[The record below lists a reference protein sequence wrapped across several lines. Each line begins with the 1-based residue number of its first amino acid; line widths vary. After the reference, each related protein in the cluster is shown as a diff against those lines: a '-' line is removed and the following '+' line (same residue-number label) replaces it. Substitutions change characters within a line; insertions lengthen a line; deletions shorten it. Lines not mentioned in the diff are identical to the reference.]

1 MDSIDDLLQRV
12 FQLAQFRPHQREI
25 IQDVV
30 AGNDVVCVM
39 PTGAGKSLCFQLP
52 ALMLQGLTVVV
63 SPLISLMADQVKQ
76 LQRLNVPVLFM
87 NSSQSQE
94 EQREVFSELKQG
106 FSGLLYVAPER
117 FPTPSFQ
124 RILPELKTRLF
135 VVDEAHCL
143 SFWGHDFRPEY
154 MRLAEVRERLGS
166 PVTMALTATAT
177 PQVRDDIVR
186 MLKLRSPKLHV
197 TGFDRPNLTYACRRM
212 DTEAQ
217 KDAALLNGLSRQ
229 LGSGIVYCS
238 TRRMVEQLAA
248 LFAERFPTR
257 TVRAYHAGM
266 NADARKQR
274 QEDVMANDGA
284 VVVATNA
291 FGMGINKTDIRFVVH
306 YNIPASLEAYYQ
318 EAGRAGRD
326 GRSAQCILYCSPRD
340 RFTQEYFID
349 KIGEN
354 NSVLSPEQI
363 TTLQAYARQ
372 KLDQV
377 FQYAYRSRCR
387 RRAILDYFGDSTPV
401 AQCACDVCRGDV
413 RSPPAGVT
421 VATRR
426 VAKPKPKRTLSD
438 DDHLDPAAE
447 LRFERLR
454 KVRAELAAENK
465 WPAFCIAHDSVL
477 REVARVAPKSL
488 DALSEIS
495 GIGAKKLKKFGNALL
510 KAVRD

>member
-1 MDSIDDLLQRV
+1 M
-12 FQLAQFRPHQREI
+12 
-25 IQDVV
+25 
-30 AGNDVVCVM
+30 
-39 PTGAGKSLCFQLP
+39 
-52 ALMLQGLTVVV
+52 
-63 SPLISLMADQVKQ
+63 
-76 LQRLNVPVLFM
+76 
-87 NSSQSQE
+87 
-94 EQREVFSELKQG
+94 
-106 FSGLLYVAPER
+106 
-117 FPTPSFQ
+117 
-124 RILPELKTRLF
+124 
-135 VVDEAHCL
+135 
-143 SFWGHDFRPEY
+143 
-154 MRLAEVRERLGS
+154 
-166 PVTMALTATAT
+166 
-177 PQVRDDIVR
+177 
-186 MLKLRSPKLHV
+186 
-197 TGFDRPNLTYACRRM
+197 
-212 DTEAQ
+212 
-217 KDAALLNGLSRQ
+217 
-229 LGSGIVYCS
+229 
-238 TRRMVEQLAA
+238 
-248 LFAERFPTR
+248 
-257 TVRAYHAGM
+257 
-266 NADARKQR
+266 
-274 QEDVMANDGA
+274 
-284 VVVATNA
+284 
-291 FGMGINKTDIRFVVH
+291 
-306 YNIPASLEAYYQ
+306 
-318 EAGRAGRD
+318 
-326 GRSAQCILYCSPRD
+326 YCSPRD